1 MAMPADTPFGRV
13 AAVTQKRLLVTAS
26 CRIGYPTRESRN
38 VQTIEL
44 TVRVLDFNGQPV
56 LNLAEH
62 NFSVSGFGD
71 GSEPDFLASVK
82 NVTTKFG
89 DCYELEVTFECDG
102 NDEWSFFQRP
112 VAVYVTKT
120 SRANGIEFGKAYCT
134 VIRQSNA

>member
-1 MAMPADTPFGRV
+1 MTGDASLGRL
-13 AAVTQKRLLVTAS
+13 AAVTHNRLLVTAC

-38 VQTIEL
+38 VQTVEL
-44 TVRVLDFNGQPV
+44 TVRVLDCNGQTV

-62 NFSVSGFGD
+62 NFSVSGLGN

-89 DCYELEVTFECDG
+89 GSYELEVTFECDG
-102 NDEWSFFQRP
+102 NDEWRFFQRP
-112 VAVYVTKT
+112 VAVYVAKT
-120 SRANGIEFGKAYCT
+120 SSANGIEFGKAYCT